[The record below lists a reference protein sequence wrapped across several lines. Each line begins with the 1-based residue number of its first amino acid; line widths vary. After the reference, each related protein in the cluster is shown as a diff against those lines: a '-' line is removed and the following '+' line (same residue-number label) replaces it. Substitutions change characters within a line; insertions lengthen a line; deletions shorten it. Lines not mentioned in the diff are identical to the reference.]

1 MRKVLFA
8 AATAGLSAV
17 SALEQGNAQKA
28 ADSLTFFLAA
38 PGEPPDIRIVQ
49 RLTL

>member
-1 MRKVLFA
+1 MLPVLLVLA
-8 AATAGLSAV
+8 CAAGLSAV

-38 PGEPPDIRIVQ
+38 PGTSTEFHMV
-49 RLTL
+49 